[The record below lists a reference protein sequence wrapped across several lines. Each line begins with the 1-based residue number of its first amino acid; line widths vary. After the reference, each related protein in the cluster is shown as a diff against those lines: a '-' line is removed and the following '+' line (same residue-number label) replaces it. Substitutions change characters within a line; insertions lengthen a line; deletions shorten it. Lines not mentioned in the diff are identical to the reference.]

1 MMRLPDNSDEFPY
14 RRIVGGR
21 NSFLKVPCF
30 SIAPWG
36 ALGEQS
42 SVQSNQ
48 PQRLI
53 RRNLMHT
60 VLRKSIPHPQAPNIL
75 LPKINL
81 PEIRLL
87 FIISSFPL
95 SGSQSYLSHLT
106 QKRSLSSVL
115 SLIVLSFLESKIF

>member
-1 MMRLPDNSDEFPY
+1 MRLPDNSDEFPY

-21 NSFLKVPCF
+21 NSLLKVPCF

-53 RRNLMHT
+53 RKILMHT